1 MADIQKEAAAKGGL
15 APAAKMPEKG
25 VYAPGTAPRATLQY
39 MVLWEVDRKVEKLN
53 AGKYI
58 SGARSLLRLM
68 WFMDFLGILIN
79 HLTEDTKELKEMA
92 SDAYDRAL
100 GPHHPWLVRKGIQA
114 AMMFCPGK
122 AKFWTNLLAESTVT
136 DPKAIKTTLIEFLA
150 QMEPVRAGLWEFY
163 RANKLDELP

>member
-1 MADIQKEAAAKGGL
+1 M
-15 APAAKMPEKG
+15 
-25 VYAPGTAPRATLQY
+25 YAPGTQPRATLQY

-68 WFMDFLGILIN
+68 WFMDFLGVLIT

-92 SDAYDRAL
+92 SDAYDKAL

-114 AMMFCPGK
+114 AMLFCPGK
-122 AKFWTNLLAESTVT
+122 AKFWSTLLAESTVA
-136 DPKAIKTTLIEFLA
+136 DPARIKGTLVEFLA
-150 QMEPVRAGLWEFY
+150 QMEPVRKGLWDFY